1 MSVEYDKAIE
11 NLSYCLRRLT
21 VELSDLLDDYRQLQ
35 CNYDQSERERNRLEN
50 MLKDNGIDP
59 GIPF

>member
-21 VELSDLLDDYRQLQ
+21 VESSDLLDDYRQLQ
-35 CNYDQSERERNRLEN
+35 ALYTRSESERERLEKL
-50 MLKDNGIDP
+50 LKDNGIDP

>member
-21 VELSDLLDDYRQLQ
+21 VELSDLMEDYKQLQ
-35 CNYDQSERERNRLEN
+35 SFYDQSESERKRLEN
-50 MLKDNGIDP
+50 ILKNNGIDP